1 MTVNRHP
8 PDTVISV
15 SGDTAF
21 WRGLEVSDTADIT
34 HVDAERFV
42 ENGIACHS
50 VSGDWIIQGEPLLWH
65 RVDQTAALINE
76 RYFSDLIVGDLT
88 SLDEVLNVGRIH
100 AALLREMT
108 CSQVIFFVL
117 SSSLLR
123 TFVHSHAE
131 LQLIERIDGSCY
143 RERYNAGHFMYTNEE
158 IRIDYSFEVSIDTQ
172 SGTISVGPS

>member
-1 MTVNRHP
+1 MTVNRQP
-8 PDTVISV
+8 PDTVISI

-21 WRGLEVSDTADIT
+21 WRGLDVRDTADIT
-34 HVDAERFV
+34 HIDAERFV
-42 ENGIACHS
+42 ETGIASNS

-65 RVDQTAALINE
+65 RVDRTVALINE
-76 RYFSDLIVGDLT
+76 RFFSDLILGDLT
-88 SLDEVLNVGRIH
+88 CLDEVLKVGRIH
-100 AALLREMT
+100 AALLREIT
-108 CSQVIFFVL
+108 CEQVIFFLL

-131 LQLIERIDGSCY
+131 LQLTGRIDGSCY
-143 RERYNAGHFMYTNEE
+143 RERYNAVHFMYTNDE